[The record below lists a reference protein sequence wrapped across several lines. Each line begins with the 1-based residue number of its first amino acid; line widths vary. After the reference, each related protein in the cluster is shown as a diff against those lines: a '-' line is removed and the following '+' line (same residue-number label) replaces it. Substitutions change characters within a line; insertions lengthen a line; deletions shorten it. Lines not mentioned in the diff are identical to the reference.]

1 MSRTNADPAAASGP
15 SSFNYSIDV
24 RGELFHNMSTYLQI
38 QQFTKRGA
46 AAVFGNSS
54 SWFENTSFI
63 PYETGRNVPCAINDT
78 CYFSL
83 NSTIHGGNSTDE
95 EKKMTFA
102 TWQLIFL
109 GILAGGTS
117 LMTILGNLIVIL
129 SFVVERAIRQ
139 PTNYFILS
147 LAVSDMIIGTF
158 SMPFYTVYLL
168 TEKYWPLG
176 EFLCDLWLS
185 LDYTACLTSI
195 YTVFCITIDRYCSV
209 KIPAKY
215 RNWRSEN
222 KVMVMIAFTWIIP
235 VMVFFTSIFGWQY
248 FVGERTVPPG
258 MCYVQYMEDPL
269 FNLFLQIGYFWVTLT
284 VMCVLY
290 TGIYKVALDLQRKS
304 EAKHKKM
311 TSLVSMAGQTMT
323 KIGIGMS
330 QQRHI
335 DGEKLFNNP
344 NQPQEN
350 HHTNDNSTKPKRS
363 KESKEERRERKEKE
377 RKEKRENKAKRKQHS
392 TSFTSNNNSNKNK
405 DDDERSSSPAFPSD
419 TDPSSQSPKRG
430 GTPNPDIKSPTTAIN
445 EGNGIKGGASLTVPG
460 MPPTGHVGNCVG
472 KTQSGNVTGNTA
484 GNTTGTAMSNIQGGQ
499 VNAGTECSTPTLS
512 LNSATPKNY
521 GSSGGDVFTFPDPVA
536 DLPPPPDPEEFDD
549 GTMDTLPLPPPPP
562 YSNQCSFSGSFSGY
576 SDTSGEVPD
585 SDDTHRLSDCPTLAI
600 RPPPKPPMNVL
611 SLQNPDLLKSGEN
624 LAFVDEI
631 DKQSSKSAL
640 EEPDS
645 PVWKKR
651 DSFVARE
658 AKLQERER
666 QKQQQQA
673 THEEETKSPKTTPA
687 KVLDTLKTK
696 VMPNKDK
703 SRKGGS
709 SGGSSGTSSDVT
721 GYHGEASSVVRQPG
735 PSTAATAGSNTA
747 AAAAS
752 AASLTVES
760 CKTGDKRTVSKLT
773 KPDEIQPLN
782 ADDGGSQRRRRLKN
796 GSPLRGIVKT
806 VSGRRSKK
814 KKNKEEKESRK
825 SKSENRARKAL
836 RTITIILGAFVICW
850 TPWHI
855 CSMILGFTK
864 LCDDKD
870 AKSFCMPP
878 ILYDISYWLCYL
890 NSPINP
896 FCYAFANQ
904 QFKKTFIRILKFDWH
919 KT

>member
-1 MSRTNADPAAASGP
+1 MESGLGP
-15 SSFNYSIDV
+15 NSFNYSVDA
-24 RGELFHNMSTYLQI
+24 RGELLHNISTYLQI
-38 QQFTKRGA
+38 QQVKRGA
-46 AAVFGNSS
+46 VMANASA
-54 SWFENTSFI
+54 WYENTSFI
-63 PYETGRNVPCAINDT
+63 PYETGLNVPCLVNDT
-78 CYFSL
+78 CIFSF
-83 NSTIHGGNSTDE
+83 NSTTGLNGTALAD
-95 EKKMTFA
+95 KKNPYS
-102 TWQLIFL
+102 TWQLVLL
-109 GILAGGTS
+109 GLIAGGTS

-147 LAVSDMIIGTF
+147 LAVSDMVIGTF

-168 TEKYWPLG
+168 TGKYWPLG

-195 YTVFCITIDRYCSV
+195 YTVFCITIDRFCSV

-222 KVMVMIAFTWIIP
+222 KVLVMIAFTWIVP

-248 FVGERTVPPG
+248 FVGKRTVPTG

-335 DGEKLFNNP
+335 DGEKLFTNPP
-344 NQPQEN
+344 NQQQEN
-350 HHTNDNSTKPKRS
+350 HAHTNENNTKPKRS

-377 RKEKRENKAKRKQHS
+377 RREKRENKARRKQHS
-392 TSFTSNNNSNKNK
+392 TSFTSAHNNNSNKNN
-405 DDDERSSSPAFPSD
+405 DDERSSSPAFPSD

-430 GTPNPDIKSPTTAIN
+430 GTPNPDTKPPSIGKDST
-445 EGNGIKGGASLTVPG
+445 GIKGGASLVVPG
-460 MPPTGHVGNCVG
+460 MPPAPHVGNCVS
-472 KTQSGNVTGNTA
+472 KSNSTLTGNAIT
-484 GNTTGTAMSNIQGGQ
+484 GNHGNQQQGAVNQGTDC
-499 VNAGTECSTPTLS
+499 CSSPTLS

-521 GSSGGDVFTFPDPVA
+521 GSSGGDVFTFPDPA
-536 DLPPPPDPEEFDD
+536 NDLPPPPDAEEIVDD
-549 GTMDTLPLPPPPP
+549 AMATLPLPPPPP
-562 YSNQCSFSGSFSGY
+562 YNQCSFNGSFSGY
-576 SDTSGEVPD
+576 SDTSGEIPD

-624 LAFVDEI
+624 LAYVDEI
-631 DKQSSKSAL
+631 DKQGKAAL

-651 DSFVARE
+651 ESVIARE
-658 AKLQERER
+658 AKQQEREK
-666 QKQQQQA
+666 QKQQQ
-673 THEEETKSPKTTPA
+673 TVDEESNSKTPKTTPA
-687 KVLDTLKTK
+687 KVLDNLKAK
-696 VMPNKDK
+696 VLPNKDK

-721 GYHGEASSVVRQPG
+721 GWQGDASTVVRQPG
-735 PSTAATAGSNTA
+735 PSNTMVTAASNTA
-747 AAAAS
+747 AGAGG

-760 CKTGDKRTVSKLT
+760 SRSGDKRTVSKLT

-782 ADDGGSQRRRRLKN
+782 ADEGGSQRRRRLKN

-814 KKNKEEKESRK
+814 KKQKEEKENRK

-836 RTITIILGAFVICW
+836 RTITIILGAFVVCW

-855 CSMILGFTK
+855 CSMILGFTDFCK
-864 LCDDKD
+864 PEEE
-870 AKSFCMPP
+870 ASSNNSFCMPP

-904 QFKKTFIRILKFDWH
+904 QFKKTFLRILRFDWH